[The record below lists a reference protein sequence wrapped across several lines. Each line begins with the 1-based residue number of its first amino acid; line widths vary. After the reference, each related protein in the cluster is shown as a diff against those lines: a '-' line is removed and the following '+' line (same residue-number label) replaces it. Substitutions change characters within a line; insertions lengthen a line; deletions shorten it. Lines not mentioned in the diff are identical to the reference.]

1 MTTHLYC
8 LLPAASG
15 MLPPGIT
22 GIDGAA
28 VRALEVGE
36 MVAWVS
42 TTEPRPEIVQNVA
55 AGAALAGIREHDAVV
70 ELALST
76 GVTPLPARF
85 GQRFRDD
92 DACAAE
98 IGRKANAILALLLA
112 VQGLV
117 EMTLILTPST
127 KRVVADLIPVLP
139 EMVGEEPGVGRRY
152 LDALKTR
159 EAATG
164 AVRQALDALAQRLS
178 EASDGFVQRVSVH
191 ENLAKMPMRAI
202 SHLVSRDVIDR
213 YRDALEA
220 VHPTTDY
227 RFLVVGPR
235 APYSFASLSASDG
248 GGSHGLRLAGP

>member
-1 MTTHLYC
+1 MSTHLYC
-8 LLPAASG
+8 LLPASPSG
-15 MLPPGIT
+15 VPPELT
-22 GIDGAA
+22 GIDAA
-28 VRALEVGE
+28 VVRALDIGA
-36 MVAWVS
+36 MQAWVS
-42 TTEPRPEIVQNVA
+42 TTEPRPEIVTNVA
-55 AGAALAGIREHDAVV
+55 ADAALAGIREHDAVV
-70 ELALST
+70 ERALST

-98 IGRKANAILALLLA
+98 IARKADAILPLLLA

-127 KRVVADLIPVLP
+127 KRAVAELVPVLP
-139 EMVGEEPGVGRRY
+139 EMVGEDPGVGRRY
-152 LDALKTR
+152 LEALKNR

-164 AVRQALDALAQRLS
+164 AVRQALDALAQRLG
-178 EASDGFVQRVSVH
+178 EAAEGFVQRVSVH

-202 SHLVSRDVIDR
+202 SHLVRRDVIDS
-213 YRDALEA
+213 YRDAVGA

-235 APYSFASLSASDG
+235 APYSFASLQASD